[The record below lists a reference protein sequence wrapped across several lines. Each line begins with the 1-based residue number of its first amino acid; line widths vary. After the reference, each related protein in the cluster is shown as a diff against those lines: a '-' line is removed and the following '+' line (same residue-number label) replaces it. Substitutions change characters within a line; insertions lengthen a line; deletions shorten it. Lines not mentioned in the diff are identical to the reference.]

1 MESEITIKGVTASL
15 GQVDGEIFI
24 VKSFEDLVKFKE
36 GAILVSI
43 TTDPSYTLIMGKCKG
58 IITAIGGIASHAAII
73 AREAGLPCIVG
84 IGEKEIQKLQT
95 GDKIFM
101 DANSGTIYKKE
112 NKIDLFTEGLL
123 KTMARLKGKEYWPF
137 SPIQILS
144 YYESEVIKHF
154 YKRFY
159 ELKDKG
165 YSDKQIADLFENT
178 DMIIDFLFNF
188 ACVSFKVAHEFT
200 DFKTEIYER
209 EKFFNDFFKII
220 KLKDS
225 NFLTKPLERKYFE
238 YDKIN
243 EILNYDFFNTKEEKI
258 FMTFS
263 AFKIA
268 QFYYNWAIYYDL
280 FAAYGSTSHGPYEIT
295 YKDEQEKL
303 FIDEFYNQK
312 PLEIW
317 EHTKECSVK
326 KISICRIFENDT
338 KYDMDI
344 SGRLRIMDDVKKKLK
359 YILIIADG
367 KVLTLEEIEQLT
379 TKLNE
384 LSIKQYKYVQEL
396 DDLEKIK
403 KAIHITYYV
412 YKDFFGEEWKELM
425 NESLKNVDFFKEK
438 FIEDYKDDPL
448 SKLDKEKLKEMLYP
462 LNNILHT

>member
-1 MESEITIKGVTASL
+1 MESEIAIKGIVASS

-84 IGEKEIQKLQT
+84 IGEKEMQKLQT

-123 KTMARLKGKEYWPF
+123 KTMARLNGKEYWPF
-137 SPIQILS
+137 NPIQILS
-144 YYESEVIKHF
+144 YYESEAIKHF

-178 DMIIDFLFNF
+178 DMMIDFLFNF

-209 EKFFNDFFKII
+209 EK
-220 KLKDS
+220 
-225 NFLTKPLERKYFE
+225 
-238 YDKIN
+238 
-243 EILNYDFFNTKEEKI
+243 
-258 FMTFS
+258 
-263 AFKIA
+263 
-268 QFYYNWAIYYDL
+268 FYYNWAIYYDL

-448 SKLDKEKLKEMLYP
+448 SKLDKEKLKEMVYP